1 MRTLYLIITMFLV
14 GLFNSLNAAAQT
26 VTDEWKFMGPT
37 QGAASP
43 YDFYYYKLVQ
53 VNLTAHRYAS
63 IIEVSVQGD
72 ANYYDRQG
80 TYQIR
85 VDKFEGTADRFDGIE
100 IKCVS
105 GNPLAGYFYIF
116 NNAVWVRANFK
127 WGGIYYRTA
136 VNFTSNS
143 PLNTA
148 PFNQTFTAPTGY
160 AAVTG
165 SGSIKC
171 DFDNNKYYPLPY
183 IDVNGGINVSQN
195 GAVGYALSDRLT
207 YDGKTQPN
215 YGFQWTMD
223 SWSAAGASYWL
234 AAYGGIKMFTKA
246 TPRLAITVDGNVGI
260 GTTAPQA
267 KLAVNG
273 DVFAKKVKVTQTG
286 WPDYV
291 FSPDYKMRSLPE
303 LERYIKENQHLPE
316 MPTATAIQQDG
327 QDLGEMNKKL
337 LQKVEEL
344 TLYLIELKKENN
356 EMKQRIYKLEKNK

>member
-1 MRTLYLIITMFLV
+1 MRTLYLIITMA
-14 GLFNSLNAAAQT
+14 GLFNTFNANAQS
-26 VTDEWKFMGPT
+26 VADDWKFVGNA

-43 YDFYYYKLVQ
+43 YDLYYYKLIQ
-53 VNLTAHRYAS
+53 LNGASHRYAS
-63 IIEVSVQGD
+63 IIEVSVQAD
-72 ANYYDRQG
+72 ANYYNMQG

-85 VDKFEGTADRFDGIE
+85 VDKYEGTTDRFDGIE
-100 IKCVS
+100 IKCTS
-105 GNPLAGYFYIF
+105 GNPGAGYFYIF
-116 NNAVWVRANFK
+116 NNAVWVRSNFK
-127 WGGIYYRTA
+127 WGYIYYRTA

-160 AAVTG
+160 ATVTG

-183 IDVNGGINVSQN
+183 TDVNGGINVSRDEPI
-195 GAVGYALSDRLT
+195 GFALYDKLT
-207 YDGKTQPN
+207 YDSKPQPN

-223 SWSAAGASYWL
+223 SWSTAGASYWL

-273 DVFAKKVKVTQTG
+273 DVFAKKIKVTQTG

-291 FSPDYKMRSLPE
+291 FSPDYKMRTLPE

-316 MPTATAIQQDG
+316 IPTAAAIQKDG
-327 QDLGEMNKKL
+327 HDLGEMNKKL

-356 EMKQRIYKLEKNK
+356 EMKQRLEKLEKSK